1 MEEPMS
7 RTLVIAL
14 GVVLW
19 TSFAIVSIVHVAMG
33 DPVGPILAVII
44 VGTGVAMWHAR
55 QMTLTA
61 SRANELAQADLDP
74 RGWSAG
80 GGFPPASD

>member
-1 MEEPMS
+1 MS

-19 TSFAIVSIVHVAMG
+19 TSFAIVSILHALAG

-44 VGTGVAMWHAR
+44 VGTAVALWHGRQAAMAAAR
-55 QMTLTA
+55 TDGPDKT
-61 SRANELAQADLDP
+61 DLDP
-74 RGWSAG
+74 RAWSVG

>member
-1 MEEPMS
+1 MS

-19 TSFAIVSIVHVAMG
+19 TSFAIVSILHVAMG

-44 VGTGVAMWHAR
+44 VGTGVALWHGR
-55 QMTLTA
+55 QMTLA
-61 SRANELAQADLDP
+61 SSRANALAQTDLDP
-74 RGWSAG
+74 AAWSTG

>member
-1 MEEPMS
+1 MS

-19 TSFAIVSIVHVAMG
+19 TSFAIVSILHAMAG

-44 VGTGVAMWHAR
+44 VGTGVAIWHGRKMA
-55 QMTLTA
+55 LAA
-61 SRANELAQADLDP
+61 SRANGVPQTDLEP
-74 RGWSAG
+74 HAWSAG
-80 GGFPPASD
+80 AGFPPASE